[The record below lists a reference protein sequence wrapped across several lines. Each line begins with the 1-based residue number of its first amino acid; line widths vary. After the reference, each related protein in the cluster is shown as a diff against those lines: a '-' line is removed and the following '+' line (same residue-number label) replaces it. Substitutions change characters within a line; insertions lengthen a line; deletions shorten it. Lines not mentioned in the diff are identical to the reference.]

1 MYSLLMYLGFGSGTK
16 NSAADRSGIPISHTV
31 GPSRGGSYTIL
42 PTSMSQPGFGCR
54 MWLMLNKH
62 VLLDYNVLFKKN

>member
-42 PTSMSQPGFGCR
+42 PTSMSQPGF
-54 MWLMLNKH
+54 W
-62 VLLDYNVLFKKN
+62 VQSVANVKLTCTS